1 MEMLFSLHIF
11 PSLPNA
17 AHTKPILRLTS
28 SSHRPSSVIN
38 PPRQTNLVTCS
49 STPVPNRTCSSS
61 CCFPIAIVLVFSAF
75 IFSPILLLLLST
87 LFVRSYRFSFMS
99 AIRSMSSAKRRLS
112 STLPLSFTP
121 VPLPS
126 FSANLITI
134 SSTRLNK
141 SGDSPHPCLTPT
153 LILNHSV
160 NSPSIRTALMDLLY
174 RSSINVTSSSD
185 TPQYLITLH
194 NPSCHTLSNA
204 CL

>member
-1 MEMLFSLHIF
+1 MLFSLHIF
-11 PSLPNA
+11 PSSPECCTCQA
-17 AHTKPILRLTS
+17 YSPFDILLTPSIRRYQS
-28 SSHRPSSVIN
+28 SQIDKSRALFQHPCSQSHL
-38 PPRQTNLVTCS
+38 QFLVLFSYCH
-49 STPVPNRTCSSS
+49 RFC
-61 CCFPIAIVLVFSAF
+61 FSAF
-75 IFSPILLLLLST
+75 INSPILLLLLST
-87 LFVRSYRFSFMS
+87 LFVRSCRFSFMS
-99 AIRSMSSAKRRLS
+99 AIKSMSSTKRRLFS
-112 STLPLSFTP
+112 SLPLSFTP

-134 SSTRLNK
+134 SSIRLNK

-160 NSPSIRTALMDLLY
+160 HSPSIRTALMDLLY
-174 RSSINVTSSSD
+174 RSSINVTSSSG